1 MTNWEAY
8 KRFIEGDAQT
18 RQALA
23 DIRVIAGEMAR
34 ALPTAPAEVAVLL
47 EREGQARVR
56 LSPAVET
63 DAMRAVR
70 DRGRREGWYA
80 GMKPC
85 GAGGG
90 GCCLLVV
97 RDGHRAAAEATL
109 RDMGLPPLDLRITP
123 KGLHRLR

>member
-1 MTNWEAY
+1 M
-8 KRFIEGDAQT
+8 
-18 RQALA
+18 ALA
-23 DIRVIAGEMAR
+23 
-34 ALPTAPAEVAVLL
+34 LPADPAAVAELL
-47 EREGQARVR
+47 EREGQARLR

-70 DRGRREGWYA
+70 DRGHREGWYA

-97 RDGHRAAAEATL
+97 KTGRRSAAEAAL
-109 RDMGLPPLDLRITP
+109 RDMGLPPLDVRITP
-123 KGLHRLR
+123 KGLHRL

>member
-1 MTNWEAY
+1 
-8 KRFIEGDAQT
+8 
-18 RQALA
+18 
-23 DIRVIAGEMAR
+23 
-34 ALPTAPAEVAVLL
+34 
-47 EREGQARVR
+47 
-56 LSPAVET
+56 VET

-97 RDGHRAAAEATL
+97 RDGRREAAEEAL
-109 RDMGLPPLDLRITP
+109 RDMNLPALDLRITP
-123 KGLHRLR
+123 KGLHRL